1 MSAREIIA
9 HAAWRHEATSGSPS
23 SVANARTLEAFADA
37 GPLVRDKWL
46 SSADA
51 ILAAMPDMIAPLVWE
66 VRGNYGTNEYVSGL
80 YLISQGAEPDSSSTE
95 CAGWVYVRGGSNVL
109 VRPNKG
115 RCDRFDNHNDAQDAA
130 NTHHRAAIMAAFNGE
145 AKT

>member
-9 HAAWRHEATSGSPS
+9 HAAWRHEATSGAPS

-37 GPLVRDKWL
+37 GPIARDKWL

-51 ILAAMPDMIAPLVWE
+51 ILAAMPDMIAPLVWNL
-66 VRGNYGTNEYVSGL
+66 VGDWDYRSGEYAVFL
-80 YLISQGAEPDSSSTE
+80 SQRKTTPKPVWILDAPFRMV
-95 CAGWVYVRGGSNVL
+95 AKHGS
-109 VRPNKG
+109 KE
-115 RCDRFDNHNDAQDAA
+115 AAKAAA
-130 NTHHRAAIMAAFNGE
+130 NAHHRAAIMAALTGE